1 MNHNDFKRRYIDMRI
16 LFILIV
22 LVMGLVS
29 CTDEPIDPM
38 DNIGDLTVV
47 PFDPSFVA
55 APRPPGFPEMVVPED
70 NPFTEEGIELG
81 RFLFYDPILSEDS
94 TVSCA
99 SCHFQEGLFTDLS
112 PVSVGI
118 NGQTGSRSAMSILN
132 VGFYNNG
139 LFWDGRFQ
147 TLEELVIDPVEN
159 PIEMHEDWPDIEEKL
174 KDHPYYPN
182 MIRKAFGIN
191 NVSEID
197 RSHVTKSIAQFMRT
211 IVSQGNSK
219 FDKIFYGDGSVIFSD
234 EELNGYDMFFDISA
248 DLPDAE
254 CAHCHN
260 EPLFTTN
267 QYFNNA
273 IQESDDG
280 VNGFNDLGRGVVTGV
295 PFDNGKMRA
304 PSLRNIALSAPYMHD
319 GRFQTLEE
327 VIEHYNSGGHPAP
340 NVDPLIRPLGL
351 TAQQKQD
358 LLAFLHTLTD
368 TTFLSVEKYQ
378 NPFQ

>member
-1 MNHNDFKRRYIDMRI
+1 MNHNDFYRRYIDMRI
-16 LFILIV
+16 LFVLLVIV
-22 LVMGLVS
+22 LGIVS
-29 CTDEPIDPM
+29 CTDDPIDPM
-38 DNIGDLTVV
+38 DNVGDLTEV
-47 PFDPSFVA
+47 PYNPTFVA

-81 RFLFYDPILSEDS
+81 RFLFHDPILSEDS

-174 KDHPYYPN
+174 KVHPYYPD

-219 FDKIFYGDGSVIFSD
+219 FDKVFYGDGSVIFSD

-267 QYFNNA
+267 QFFNNA

-280 VNGFNDLGRGVVTGV
+280 VNGFNDPGRGAITGI

-327 VIEHYNSGGHPAP
+327 VIDHYNSGGHPAP

-351 TAQQKQD
+351 TAQQKEE